1 MSAAGRLGRS
11 GAKQIH
17 IRSTR
22 CRSRV
27 EPGSFTGR
35 RRPRV
40 DRWPPID
47 PVDPGSTP
55 DSLARRST
63 QVRSTQNGSTQAT
76 RGRPLVD
83 PVSIADWPGVD
94 PWSTADRSGRPDVV
108 PEPTRCQN
116 LIQGDRR
123 STADRPGRCKG
134 RPLLDSRSTRSIRG
148 RYGSMPGSTGFV
160 EGRSG
165 VDPRAIRSTG
175 GLTKWPTR
183 RPEIDCG
190 STPGRSG
197 IDRPSTLDHMRYDC
211 GSSDDPLA
219 DGDRPVAAGAVDAA
233 SMTRGDPESTDG
245 RVGIDHE

>member
-175 GLTKWPTR
+175 G
-183 RPEIDCG
+183 G
-190 STPGRSG
+190 PGRPAS
-197 IDRPSTLDHMRYDC
+197 RPLVNRGPTPDLP
-211 GSSDDPLA
+211 GSP
-219 DGDRPVAAGAVDAA
+219 
-233 SMTRGDPESTDG
+233 TG
-245 RVGIDHE
+245 RLQVHPD